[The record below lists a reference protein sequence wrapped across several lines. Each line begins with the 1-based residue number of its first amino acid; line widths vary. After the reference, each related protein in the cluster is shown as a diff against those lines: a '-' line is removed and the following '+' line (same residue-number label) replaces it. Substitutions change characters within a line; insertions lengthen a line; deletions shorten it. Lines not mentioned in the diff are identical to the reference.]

1 MRGLIALALFKH
13 LDQVH
18 ELEHQVHHWR
28 EGVFRMLHKLEHHQ
42 AVSAMQVASR

>member
-1 MRGLIALALFKH
+1 MRGLIVLALLKH

-18 ELEHQVHHWR
+18 DFGHQLHRWR
-28 EGVFRMLHKLEHHQ
+28 GGLSRMLHKVERHQ